1 MLVSGKIVR
10 EVTETTHIKVQQT
23 HQLGVS
29 SFVLTSETVKDK
41 NAEASTTREEVI
53 RITDGQGK
61 EVVIPVEIE
70 KPIDDEE
77 LRIRLKEVG
86 RCEDEAWTSS
96 VTKQAIKGFI

>member
-1 MLVSGKIVR
+1 M
-10 EVTETTHIKVQQT
+10 
-23 HQLGVS
+23 HQLGVA
-29 SFVLTSETVKDK
+29 SFVLTSEIVKDK
-41 NAEASTTREEVI
+41 NTVPTTSREEVI
-53 RITDGQGK
+53 RVTNEQGK

-86 RCEDEAWTSS
+86 LCEEEAWTNYSS